1 MDDRD
6 DGFLEDLDSIASVL
20 ASGYLRYRQKRR
32 EDLLAT
38 PPEAS
43 PHGHEVN
50 ASEKGEGLGNP
61 DSQAD

>member
-6 DGFLEDLDSIASVL
+6 DGFLEDLDSIASIL

-32 EDLLAT
+32 EDPLAT
-38 PPEAS
+38 SPEAS

-50 ASEKGEGLGNP
+50 ASEKGEGFGNE
-61 DSQAD
+61 D